1 MPTAIPAMHH
11 DRRLSSAALH
21 LLLYVG
27 AILDV
32 LPEITN
38 VASDFLIRLERE
50 RDYRDE
56 AECKPFPEVC

>member
-1 MPTAIPAMHH
+1 MSAAIPAMHH
-11 DRRLSSAALH
+11 DRRLSPALD

-27 AILDV
+27 AVLDV

-38 VASDFLIRLERE
+38 VASDFLVWLERE
-50 RDYRDE
+50 WDYRNE